1 MTDDSLHSD
10 SVTDSVDTRKGKKV
24 QAKEN
29 LLKTSLNLGT
39 SPTRDHYKVRCKS
52 MTMDVHA
59 AGALCNDSPS
69 TKQQSISDLVTTST
83 QSDAAGGDGRGD
95 LGADNVGKVV
105 LSEAEGVE
113 SEKGGPAVVT
123 KTKAK
128 AAVQKKKKKAKQFRA
143 KKPKDMPRRPLSGY
157 NIFFKE
163 ERARMLAE
171 SSGKRGPGETEGE
184 EETKNDKDVPPAK
197 GVKIGFEVMAKTV
210 GKRWKELP
218 EEELARYKAM
228 AKLDMERYRREMDGY
243 HVDLAKRSRL
253 ECEEMSRAQQA
264 TAAATVPVANQQ
276 HPDMRNQQPQ
286 ADSAALGS
294 LDDNMR
300 AQFIGSQAANQM
312 HPQFNQMGYPSLQGS
327 FQAQAPSSGQM
338 QGGMQTSS
346 PGMFDSTDGGGNMQQ
361 QNHLL
366 EALLGANSM
375 SHSQQSQQY
384 QQPQQSQ
391 QNMMGGGNMNS
402 QQMSM
407 QQQYFM
413 QQAAQQQAA
422 QQQVYQ
428 QQALQQ
434 RQATNDSNQG
444 NSTFYGNNSGNF
456 TPYGANDRD
465 AYGQSQQQTNRGN
478 Y

>member
-1 MTDDSLHSD
+1 
-10 SVTDSVDTRKGKKV
+10 VR
-24 QAKEN
+24 
-29 LLKTSLNLGT
+29 T
-39 SPTRDHYKVRCKS
+39 SPTERDHFTVPTVN
-52 MTMDVHA
+52 MTMNVQTNEA
-59 AGALCNDSPS
+59 SRKDSLS
-69 TKQQSISDLVTTST
+69 TKPESSSDPVAITTE
-83 QSDAAGGDGRGD
+83 SDAAGGDEKED
-95 LGADNVGKVV
+95 LGGADNADKV
-105 LSEAEGVE
+105 LLTEAKGDA
-113 SEKGGPAVVT
+113 SDKGGQAVVT

-128 AAVQKKKKKAKQFRA
+128 ATVQKKKKKAKQFRA

-171 SSGKRGPGETEGE
+171 SNEKRGPGETEGE
-184 EETKNDKDVPPAK
+184 GETKDGKEIVPVK
-197 GVKIGFEVMAKTV
+197 GAKIGFEVMAKTV

-264 TAAATVPVANQQ
+264 TAAATAPPVAAQQ
-276 HPDMRNQQPQ
+276 HPDMRTPQPQ
-286 ADSAALGS
+286 AESAALGS
-294 LDDNMR
+294 LDDTMR

-312 HPQFNQMGYPSLQGS
+312 HPQFTQMGYPLLQGS

-338 QGGMQTSS
+338 QGGMQMSS
-346 PGMFDSTDGGGNMQQ
+346 PGMFDSADGGANTMQQ
-361 QNHLL
+361 AQLL
-366 EALLGANSM
+366 EALLSANSM
-375 SHSQQSQQY
+375 SHSQQSQQF
-384 QQPQQSQ
+384 QQPQQPQ
-391 QNMMGGGNMNS
+391 QAMMGGGNLNS

-422 QQQVYQ
+422 QQQVLQ
-428 QQALQQ
+428 QQALQ
-434 RQATNDSNQG
+434 RQATNDPSQG
-444 NSTFYGNNSGNF
+444 NSSFYGNNSGNF
-456 TPYGANDRD
+456 MPYGGNDRD
-465 AYGQSQQQTNRGN
+465 DGFGQSQNNRGN